1 MLKLSVDKPRFFLAF
16 AKEARY
22 GTDYKEKLKDKDP
35 MIAKTLTTAAAA
47 IALTATPVFAQ
58 EASIDRLPAPVD
70 AQGEQLEGESG
81 LIFALL
87 AAAAIIAGIII
98 LVDSGDDEVLPTSP

>member
-1 MLKLSVDKPRFFLAF
+1 
-16 AKEARY
+16 
-22 GTDYKEKLKDKDP
+22 
-35 MIAKTLTTAAAA
+35 MIAKIATTAAAA
-47 IALTATPVFAQ
+47 LALSATPVLAQ

-81 LIFALL
+81 ILIALL

-98 LVDSGDDEVLPTSP
+98 AADGGTDEADLPTSP